1 MLSFIEW
8 LQSEEI
14 QKKRKKNGEQHNT
27 QGSGEVGNVNHK
39 GQADRSNQ
47 EIQSA
52 DVHYFP
58 EP

>member
-14 QKKRKKNGEQHNT
+14 QKKRKKNGEQYSN
-27 QGSGEVGNVNHK
+27 QGSGKSGNVDHQGEIN
-39 GQADRSNQ
+39 GSNQ

-52 DVHYFP
+52 DVHYIP

>member
-14 QKKRKKNGEQHNT
+14 QKKRKKNGEQYSN
-27 QGSGEVGNVNHK
+27 QGSGTIRNVSYQ
-39 GQADRSNQ
+39 GQTDRVNQ
-47 EIQSA
+47 EVQSA
-52 DVHYFP
+52 DIHYFP

>member
-14 QKKRKKNGEQHNT
+14 QKKRKKNGEQHSN
-27 QGSGEVGNVNHK
+27 QGSGTIRNVSDQ
-39 GQADRSNQ
+39 GQTDRVNQ
-47 EIQSA
+47 EVQSA
-52 DVHYFP
+52 DIHYFP